1 MAACNDLT
9 KREAQLLIKRKF
21 PPRPSGC
28 DEAVVAGAQR
38 RRGPTGDIF
47 GADAPRLARRD

>member
-28 DEAVVAGAQR
+28 DEVRQWWRARSDV
-38 RRGPTGDIF
+38 GDIF
-47 GADAPRLARRD
+47 GVDAPRLARRD